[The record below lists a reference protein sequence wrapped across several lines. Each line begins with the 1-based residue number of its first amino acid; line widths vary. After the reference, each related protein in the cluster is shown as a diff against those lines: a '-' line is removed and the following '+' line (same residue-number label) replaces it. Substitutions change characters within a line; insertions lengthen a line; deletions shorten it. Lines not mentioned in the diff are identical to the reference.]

1 MGPYG
6 VIDFPLT
13 IDYLPVLPPTT
24 VPSRFEPEERPIA
37 AEGDPDG
44 TEMPMRRRS
53 AWRHLRGDRFAMA
66 GAAIILALAAM
77 ALAAPHLAPHDP
89 NFPFPNGIDNLGQPL
104 PPGSSGFILGT
115 DTSARDLLSR
125 LIWGARVSLLI
136 GVVANA
142 AAVFI
147 GVTLGAVAGY
157 YGGIMG
163 ALIMRLTDVVLA
175 FPVLLLGVALVEVL
189 TPGVPVVILVI
200 ALVSWTSM
208 ARIIYG
214 QVVGLRERPFVEAAR
229 ATGTGNL
236 RILTRHIL
244 PHLVSP
250 IVVYGSLG
258 VATAVLFEA
267 TLSYLGV
274 GVQPPDASWGRMV
287 YDGARAQGTSGFGY
301 PWLLLYPGAAVF
313 LTVFAFNLLGDGL
326 RDALDPVGSK

>member
-1 MGPYG
+1 
-6 VIDFPLT
+6 
-13 IDYLPVLPPTT
+13 
-24 VPSRFEPEERPIA
+24 
-37 AEGDPDG
+37 
-44 TEMPMRRRS
+44 
-53 AWRHLRGDRFAMA
+53 MA

-136 GVVANA
+136 GIIANA
-142 AAVFI
+142 AAVLI

-157 YGGIMG
+157 YGGIVG
-163 ALIMRLTDVVLA
+163 ALIMRLTDIVLA

-229 ATGTGNL
+229 ATGAGNL

-287 YDGARAQGTSGFGY
+287 YEGARAQGTSGFGY

-326 RDALDPVGSK
+326 RDALDPTHP